1 MSTSIV
7 IRFIRNTNNQN
18 LDDVVSLFPVWEN
31 VDDEMS
37 IEGYKVR
44 MEFSKAASCDNRS
57 KRLEQV
63 VTADKLT
70 LYLSSMI
77 QLVVNDNDPYEHIQ
91 VDLPTAP
98 SVLFTASQLHNS
110 MFAIL
115 GLVDVT
121 LHSWPKLVARDGVPC
136 S

>member
-44 MEFSKAASCDNRS
+44 MEFSKAASSDNRS